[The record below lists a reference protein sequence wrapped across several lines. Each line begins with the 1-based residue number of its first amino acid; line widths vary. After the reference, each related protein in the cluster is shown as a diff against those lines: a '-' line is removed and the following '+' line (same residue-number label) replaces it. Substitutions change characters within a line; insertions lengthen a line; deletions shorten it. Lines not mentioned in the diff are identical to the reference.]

1 MQDPKPHANNV
12 TLTGKE
18 PSFCLV
24 NYLDLLCSSLAAY
37 NHVRD
42 SSIFN
47 AKIYTIF
54 RLLLYSNVNI
64 HEHFRHANTE
74 ILSNFG
80 QSLQTIKVIQSY
92 LRSKS
97 GTFFSLSNVSVR

>member
-24 NYLDLLCSSLAAY
+24 NYLDLLCSSLAVY

-42 SSIFN
+42 NSIFN

-54 RLLLYSNVNI
+54 RLL
-64 HEHFRHANTE
+64 H
-74 ILSNFG
+74 
-80 QSLQTIKVIQSY
+80 LQQ
-92 LRSKS
+92 R
-97 GTFFSLSNVSVR
+97 